1 MSSGTATIT
10 SYYDDATM
18 TRVELP
24 YTVDLTK
31 YAPIDNPTFT
41 TKITTPEVIVSSE
54 IASTIASFDGSKK
67 VKSLDTATYPNL
79 TELSYV
85 KGLAS
90 SVQTQLN
97 NKVNS
102 NTAISAGTGT
112 KVTYDA
118 KGLVLSSENAKT
130 TDIDVTIQTVAS
142 NATVTPVVAND
153 IVRITALATGVTI
166 ANMTAPTDG
175 KVLFVEI
182 KDNGTSRTVAFGTDY
197 VFHVTAIT
205 ATTISKWLTF
215 GMIYNGNTS
224 KWHILSA
231 TSQV

>member
-41 TKITTPEVIVSSE
+41 TKITTPEVIISSE
-54 IASTIASFDGSKK
+54 TASTIASFDGSKK
-67 VKSLDTATYPNL
+67 VKSLSTSTYPSL

-90 SVQTQLN
+90 SVQTQIN

-102 NTAISAGTGT
+102 NTAITPATGT
-112 KVTYDA
+112 KITYDA
-118 KGLVLSSENAKT
+118 KGLVLSSTNATT
-130 TDIDVTIQTVAS
+130 TDIDVTIQTVTS
-142 NATVTPVVAND
+142 SATVTPVVAND

-166 ANMTAPTDG
+166 ANMTSPTDG

-215 GMIYNGNTS
+215 GMIYSGTDS